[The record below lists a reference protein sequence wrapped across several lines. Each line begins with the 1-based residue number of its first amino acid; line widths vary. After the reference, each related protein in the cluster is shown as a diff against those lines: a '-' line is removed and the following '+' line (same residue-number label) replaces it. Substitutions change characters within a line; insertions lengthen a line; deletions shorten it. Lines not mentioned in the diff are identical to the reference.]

1 MSQAPGGQE
10 PPDLPSTEP
19 PADSPIVDLGAI
31 AFVIGLLV
39 LGVAMMLL
47 MVRH

>member
-1 MSQAPGGQE
+1 MSQAPGGPQTPE
-10 PPDLPSTEP
+10 LPGTEP
-19 PADSPIVDLGAI
+19 PVDPPIVDLGAI

>member
-1 MSQAPGGQE
+1 MSQSPGGP
-10 PPDLPSTEP
+10 PPDAPEPEP
-19 PADSPIVDLGAI
+19 PANAPIVDLGAI
-31 AFVIGLLV
+31 AFVIGLMV